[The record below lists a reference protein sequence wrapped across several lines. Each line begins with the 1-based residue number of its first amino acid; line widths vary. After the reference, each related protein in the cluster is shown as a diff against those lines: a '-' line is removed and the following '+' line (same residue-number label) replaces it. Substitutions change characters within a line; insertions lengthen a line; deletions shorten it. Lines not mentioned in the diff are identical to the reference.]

1 MGFLNSVKALYMA
14 VGILFLTI
22 AIGSYVDIKNEEMH
36 TRHLEITTGLERMVR
51 LNQELTNILQIAA
64 LEQNT
69 LRTASYSTLNNEL
82 ETTIKSV
89 VSLTGNQN
97 LSQEIS
103 ALSEGRQK
111 LSLIEEQAMKLMQED
126 RWSKARDLLSD
137 NTYVFAR
144 KTYEIDSETAV
155 GAVSGELAATAQRF
169 GRIRKTSLS
178 MRLGALALLVWVGLM
193 FSRKTRADLAEQIRL
208 GSELARANEE
218 LEERVQ
224 QRTADLTSANQQ
236 LEASQT
242 RIMESLLYARVIQAS
257 ILPDPRLLDQQFAE
271 WCVLYRPCDIVGG
284 DLYWV
289 REAADGGLLVAVLD
303 CTGHGVP
310 GAFMTMTVNS
320 VLNHIVDTLCSDDPG
335 QMIQELNR
343 LLQETL
349 RLRQTGESLVDAGL
363 DIGLCRI
370 DKDRRNLTFAGAGIS
385 LYLSENSQIREIRGE
400 RKWVGYSGSDCRFV
414 FKNHQIPLNTVDCC
428 YMTTDGYLDEGGG
441 PKGYGFGTG
450 RFRELLTQ
458 QQGRDLQRQQAE
470 LEQALDSWRGTRKQ
484 RDDIAVLAFRF

>member
-1 MGFLNSVKALYMA
+1 MA
-14 VGILFLTI
+14 VAILLLTI
-22 AIGSYVDIKNEEMH
+22 ALGFYIDLKNEEMH
-36 TRHLEITTGLERMVR
+36 SRHLEVTTGLERMIA
-51 LNQELTNILQIAA
+51 LNQELTNMLLIAA
-64 LEQNT
+64 SEQNT
-69 LRTASYSTLNNEL
+69 LRTASYATLLNEL
-82 ETTIKSV
+82 ELAIQTV
-89 VSLTGNQN
+89 VTQTKNQN

-103 ALSEGRQK
+103 ALSEGRRK
-111 LSLIEEQAMKLMQED
+111 LHQIEEQALELMRKD
-126 RWSKARDLLSD
+126 AWHAARNLLSSE
-137 NTYVFAR
+137 TYLLAR

-155 GAVSGELAATAQRF
+155 GAVSGELAATVQRF
-169 GRIRKTSLS
+169 RRIRTISLS
-178 MRLGALALLVWVGLM
+178 MRLGALALLVWVGVM

-208 GSELARANEE
+208 GGELARANEV

-236 LEASQT
+236 LEASQA

-257 ILPDPRLLDQQFAE
+257 ILPDPRLLDQYFAE

-310 GAFMTMTVNS
+310 GAFMTMTVNA

-335 QMIQELNR
+335 RMIQELNR

-370 DKDRRNLTFAGAGIS
+370 DKERRNLTFAGAGIS
-385 LYLSENSQIREIRGE
+385 LYLSENSLIREIKGE
-400 RKWVGYSGSDCRFV
+400 RKWIGYSGSDCRFV
-414 FKNHQIPLNTVDCC
+414 FKNHQLLLDRCTCW

-458 QQGRDLQRQQAE
+458 QQGRDLQHQQAD
-470 LEQALDSWRGTRKQ
+470 LEQTLDTWRGTRKQ

>member
-14 VGILFLTI
+14 VVILLLTI
-22 AIGSYVDIKNEEMH
+22 VLGLYVDLKNEEMH
-36 TRHLEITTGLERMVR
+36 SRHLEVTTGLERMIS
-51 LNQELTNILQIAA
+51 LNQNLTNMLLIAA

-69 LRTASYSTLNNEL
+69 LRTASYATLLNEL
-82 ETTIKSV
+82 ETSIQAV
-89 VSLTGNQN
+89 VSLTENQN

-103 ALSEGRQK
+103 ALSEGRLK
-111 LSLIEEQAMKLMQED
+111 LYRIEEQALELMRNDTWEQ
-126 RWSKARDLLSD
+126 ARHLLSSE
-137 NTYVFAR
+137 TYLLAR

-155 GAVSGELAATAQRF
+155 GAVSGELAATVHRF
-169 GRIRKTSLS
+169 RRIRTISLS
-178 MRLGALALLVWVGLM
+178 MRLGALALLVWVGMM

-208 GSELARANEE
+208 REELAEANEV

-224 QRTADLTSANQQ
+224 QRTADLTSTNQQ
-236 LEASQT
+236 LEASQA

-257 ILPDPRLLDQQFAE
+257 ILPDPRLLDQYFAE

-335 QMIQELNR
+335 RMIQELNR

-363 DIGLCRI
+363 DVGLCRI
-370 DKDRRNLTFAGAGIS
+370 DKDRQNLTFAGAGIS
-385 LYLSENSQIREIRGE
+385 LYLGQNGLIREVKGE
-400 RKWVGYSGSDCRFV
+400 RKWVGYSGSDQRFV
-414 FKNHQIPLNTVDCC
+414 FKNNQIPLDSATCW

-484 RDDIAVLAFRF
+484 RDDITVLAFRF

>member
-1 MGFLNSVKALYMA
+1 LNSVKALYMA
-14 VGILFLTI
+14 VAILLLTI
-22 AIGSYVDIKNEEMH
+22 ALGFYIDLKNEEMH
-36 TRHLEITTGLERMVR
+36 SRHLEVTTGLERMIA
-51 LNQELTNILQIAA
+51 LNQELTNMLLIAA
-64 LEQNT
+64 SEQNT
-69 LRTASYSTLNNEL
+69 LRTASYATLLNEL
-82 ETTIKSV
+82 ELSIQTV
-89 VSLTGNQN
+89 VTQTKNQN

-103 ALSEGRQK
+103 ALSEGRRK
-111 LSLIEEQAMKLMQED
+111 LHQIEEQALELMRQD
-126 RWSKARDLLSD
+126 AWHAARNLLSSE
-137 NTYVFAR
+137 TYLLAR

-155 GAVSGELAATAQRF
+155 GAVSGELAATVQRF
-169 GRIRKTSLS
+169 RRIRTISLS
-178 MRLGALALLVWVGLM
+178 MRLGALALLVWVGVM
-193 FSRKTRADLAEQIRL
+193 FSRKTRADLAEQVRL
-208 GSELARANEE
+208 GGELARANEV

-236 LEASQT
+236 LEASQA

-257 ILPDPRLLDQQFAE
+257 ILPDPRLLDQYFAE

-320 VLNHIVDTLCSDDPG
+320 VLNYIVDTLCSDDPG
-335 QMIQELNR
+335 RMIQELNR

-370 DKDRRNLTFAGAGIS
+370 DKERRNLTFAGAGIS
-385 LYLSENSQIREIRGE
+385 LYLSEGSLIREIKGE

-414 FKNHQIPLNTVDCC
+414 FKNHQIPLDRSTCW

-458 QQGRDLQRQQAE
+458 QQGRDLQHQQAI
-470 LEQALDSWRGTRKQ
+470 LEQTLDAWRGTRKQ

>member
-1 MGFLNSVKALYMA
+1 MKFLNSVRALYMA
-14 VGILFLTI
+14 VGILLLTI
-22 AIGSYVDIKNEEMH
+22 ALGLYIDMKNEEMH
-36 TRHLEITTGLERMVR
+36 ARHLEITTGLERMIA
-51 LNQELTNILQIAA
+51 LNQELTNMLLIAA

-69 LRTASYSTLNNEL
+69 LRTASYATLINGLEL
-82 ETTIKSV
+82 SIQTV
-89 VSLTGNQN
+89 VTQTENQN
-97 LSQEIS
+97 LSQEIL
-103 ALSEGRQK
+103 ALSEGRRK
-111 LSLIEEQAMKLMQED
+111 LHRIEEQALELMRQDAWHE
-126 RWSKARDLLSD
+126 ARTLLSSE
-137 NTYVFAR
+137 TYLLTR

-155 GAVSGELAATAQRF
+155 GAVSGELTSTVQRF
-169 GRIRKTSLS
+169 RRIRTLSLS
-178 MRLGALALLVWVGLM
+178 MRLGALALLVWVGVM
-193 FSRKTRADLAEQIRL
+193 FSRKTRVDLAEQIRL
-208 GSELARANEE
+208 GEELAQANEV

-224 QRTADLTSANQQ
+224 QRTADLTSTNQQ
-236 LEASQT
+236 LEASQA

-257 ILPDPRLLDQQFAE
+257 ILPDPRLLDQYFAE
-271 WCVLYRPCDIVGG
+271 WCALYRPCDIVGG

-320 VLNHIVDTLCSDDPG
+320 VLNRIVNTLCSDDPG
-335 QMIQELNR
+335 RMIQELNR

-370 DKDRRNLTFAGAGIS
+370 DKERRHLTFAGAGIS
-385 LYLSENSQIREIRGE
+385 LYLSENSLIREIRGE

-414 FKNHQIPLNTVDCC
+414 FKNHQISLDTVDCC

-458 QQGRDLQRQQAE
+458 HQGSDLLRQQKN

>member
-14 VGILFLTI
+14 VAILLLTI
-22 AIGSYVDIKNEEMH
+22 ALGLYVDLKNEEMH
-36 TRHLEITTGLERMVR
+36 SRHLEVTTGLERMIS
-51 LNQELTNILQIAA
+51 LNQNLTNMLLIAA

-69 LRTASYSTLNNEL
+69 LRTASYATLTNEL
-82 ETTIKSV
+82 ETSIQTV
-89 VSLTGNQN
+89 VSLTENQN

-103 ALSEGRQK
+103 ALSEGRLK
-111 LSLIEEQAMKLMQED
+111 LHRIEEQALELMRNDAWEQ
-126 RWSKARDLLSD
+126 ARHLLSSE
-137 NTYVFAR
+137 TYLLAR

-155 GAVSGELAATAQRF
+155 GAVSGELAATGQRF
-169 GRIRKTSLS
+169 RRIRTISLS
-178 MRLGALALLVWVGLM
+178 MRLGALTLLVWVGVM
-193 FSRKTRADLAEQIRL
+193 FSRKTRADLTEQIRL
-208 GSELARANEE
+208 REELAEANEV

-224 QRTADLTSANQQ
+224 QRTADLTSTNQQ
-236 LEASQT
+236 LEASQA

-257 ILPDPRLLDQQFAE
+257 ILPDPRLLDQYFAE

-335 QMIQELNR
+335 RMIQELNR
-343 LLQETL
+343 LLQDTL

-370 DKDRRNLTFAGAGIS
+370 DKDRHHLTFAGAGIS
-385 LYLSENSQIREIRGE
+385 LYLGQNGLIREVKGE
-400 RKWVGYSGSDCRFV
+400 RKWVGYSGSDQRFV
-414 FKNHQIPLNTVDCC
+414 FKNNQIPMDSATCW

-458 QQGRDLQRQQAE
+458 LHGLDLQRQQENLA
-470 LEQALDSWRGTRKQ
+470 QTLDTWRGTRKQ
-484 RDDIAVLAFRF
+484 RDDITVLAFRF